1 MEKLIVILVSI
12 VLVILDNSLVPFFSI
27 NGVYPSLLFTF
38 AIAYSIINGREKAV
52 FIGAI
57 SGILQDLFFFYG
69 FGVNSLLNLFLC
81 IVASLIGENIFK
93 TKRLIPVI
101 STLILTILKAIG
113 ILIIFYFLKI
123 KMDLSK
129 SLIMGIYN
137 AIIIFLCYKLVMNIP
152 NEEYKKR
159 PWRFK

>member
-93 TKRLIPVI
+93 SKKLIPVI
-101 STLILTILKAIG
+101 STLILTILKYIG

-123 KMDLSK
+123 KVDLSQ

-137 AIIIFLCYKLVMNIP
+137 AIIMFLCYKLVMNIP

>member
-81 IVASLIGENIFK
+81 IAASLIGENIFK
-93 TKRLIPVI
+93 SKRLIPVI
-101 STLILTILKAIG
+101 STLILTILKYIG
-113 ILIIFYFLKI
+113 IFIIFYLLKI
-123 KMDLSK
+123 KMDFSK

-137 AIIIFLCYKLVMNIP
+137 AIIMLLCYKLVMRIS